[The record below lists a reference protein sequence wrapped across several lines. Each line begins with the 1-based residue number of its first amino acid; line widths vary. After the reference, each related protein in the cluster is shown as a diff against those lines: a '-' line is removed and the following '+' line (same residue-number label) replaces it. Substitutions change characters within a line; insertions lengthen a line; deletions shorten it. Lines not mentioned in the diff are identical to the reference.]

1 MIKVRKGIKKFAD
14 AMETKMQENDSEKGD
29 SWKTC
34 DIWFLF
40 KKLGEETGEVA
51 ELIKDWEVKTEKL
64 RGELADMSNIS
75 MMLWNRLGDLNRKN
89 KERRAD

>member
-1 MIKVRKGIKKFAD
+1 M
-14 AMETKMQENDSEKGD
+14 
-29 SWKTC
+29 
-34 DIWFLF
+34 
-40 KKLGEETGEVA
+40 A